1 MLPAFYLIV
10 ISTDC
15 NIRDLEV
22 LSVFGHL
29 CVFLQDQ
36 VEQEGRMGKK
46 ESGSDTCKDVGMVM
60 GKKDKAGRRE
70 RICEGEKRDK
80 TMQLTYP
87 VYLAQCCISFA

>member
-15 NIRDLEV
+15 IIRDLEV

-36 VEQEGRMGKK
+36 VEQVGRMGKK
-46 ESGSDTCKDVGMVM
+46 EKDEGMVM
-60 GKKDKAGRRE
+60 GQKDKAGRRE
-70 RICEGEKRDK
+70 RIREGEKRDK